1 MISFYFSNF
10 TNLEKS
16 ALFQQTDQKKKLKFW
31 SIFCCNFQKNML
43 LLKNPRT
50 LLECSGAFILI
61 PSLPNLYGICL
72 LILYNR
78 QFSPFYYLF
87 WSYDTTAVSRYAKRC
102 SSTSCMPAS
111 FGLTIKSAQVIRI
124 NHINPVMSQI
134 LTDNCKALCII
145 TFGCLS
151 MSFCCQC

>member
-1 MISFYFSNF
+1 MISFYFFNF

-16 ALFQQTDQKKKLKFW
+16 ALFQQTDQTQKLKFCN
-31 SIFCCNFQKNML
+31 IFSCNFSKNML
-43 LLKNPRT
+43 LRKNPRT
-50 LLECSGAFILI
+50 LLECSGAFMLI

-72 LILYNR
+72 LIIYDR
-78 QFSPFYYLF
+78 QFSPVYYLF
-87 WSYDTTAVSRYAKRC
+87 WSYDPTAVSRYAKSC

-111 FGLTIKSAQVIRI
+111 FGLTLKSAQVIRI